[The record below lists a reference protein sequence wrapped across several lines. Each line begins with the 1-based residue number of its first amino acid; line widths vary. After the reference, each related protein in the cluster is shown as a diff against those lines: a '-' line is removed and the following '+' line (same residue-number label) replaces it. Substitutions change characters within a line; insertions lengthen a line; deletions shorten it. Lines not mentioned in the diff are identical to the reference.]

1 MVPLPIGWG
10 PTVAEKV
17 WGELK
22 EGGGEREVTQG
33 DPVFRFCL
41 LPIKATT

>member
-1 MVPLPIGWG
+1 MPLPIGWG

-22 EGGGEREVTQG
+22 EGGEGGG
-33 DPVFRFCL
+33 D
-41 LPIKATT
+41 AG